1 MGSLLLTH
9 DGLTRRLVG
18 NPTDPASV
26 QNARAVFEHLLS
38 RNYAAFE
45 KMAGRKRG
53 RFVCAFNPAAEY
65 LVMQA
70 PPAFP

>member
-9 DGLTRRLVG
+9 DGLTRRVVW
-18 NPTDPASV
+18 NPTDPISV
-26 QNARAVFEHLLS
+26 ENARAVFDHLIS

-45 KMAGRKRG
+45 KLTSQKRG
-53 RFVCAFNPAAEY
+53 HFVLAFNPAAEY

-70 PPAFP
+70 PPIPG